1 MFTRTILADNEL
13 ALYNQG
19 RRQEQKA
26 VENTLE
32 VLTLQGLL
40 DPATLNLLIEEIS
53 KIDRRPRREEE

>member
-1 MFTRTILADNEL
+1 MFTRTILADKEL

-26 VENTLE
+26 VESTLE